1 MKRREPFED
10 DGRTVADMS
19 GIYRESPLRLPRRKT
34 EKMQEDTQPKPAYTR
49 KERIWAMLGA
59 MKAVLVIA
67 GVYILGLLVLLAI
80 LLLIWKR

>member
-80 LLLIWKR
+80 LFLIWKR